1 LAALAAATAA
11 SLPTNALADKYWK
24 DAVRGG
30 SAFDSAANTAHFIA
44 PFFESARTNLGRSQS
59 NAHGK

>member
-1 LAALAAATAA
+1 MAALATATAA
-11 SLPTNALADKYWK
+11 ALPATALADKYWK

-30 SAFDSAANTAHFIA
+30 NLLDSAAKTAHFIA
-44 PFFESARTNLGRSQS
+44 LFFESARTNLGRSQS